1 VERGEIPI
9 GEKPVD
15 KYLLSVLILKDKYS
29 EIAIKARGKH
39 IPKAIRVA
47 DAAVKKAGFTIFS
60 TQIGIETDERNPE
73 RRTPYIEIIL
83 RCRE

>member
-1 VERGEIPI
+1 MERGEIMV
-9 GEKPVD
+9 GKKPVS

-29 EIAIKARGKH
+29 EIIIKARGRH

-47 DAAVKKAGFTIFS
+47 DAAVKKAGLTIFN
-60 TQIGIETDERNPE
+60 TNIGIDTDERNPE
-73 RRTPYIEIIL
+73 RRTPYIEITL